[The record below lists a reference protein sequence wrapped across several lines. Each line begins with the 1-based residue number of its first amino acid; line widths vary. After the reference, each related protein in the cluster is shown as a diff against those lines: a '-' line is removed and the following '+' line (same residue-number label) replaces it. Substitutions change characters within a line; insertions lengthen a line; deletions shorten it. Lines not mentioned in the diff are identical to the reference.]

1 MNVLSLFSGVGGA
14 DLGLER
20 AGMEIIG
27 QCEVNANARKR
38 LERHWPGVPL
48 SEDITQMDEDWLLS
62 HGIATRNHPDKG
74 QPVDLVVGGFPCQ
87 DLSIA
92 GKRKGLEGARSG
104 LFHEAIRIANLVLRP
119 GGWLLIENVPGLL
132 SSNGGRDLAIVFQT
146 LARSGFWWSHR
157 ILDSRYFGVPQQ
169 RRRIFIVARYSRE
182 QGPREVLFESEGSGG
197 NPTPRRQPRKDSG
210 LPAGPG
216 TPNGSQPEE
225 PILTSTLTAHVSGG
239 HHIDAEAAA
248 GNQLIPDPP
257 GWPQEIAPTLNAAYA
272 TKHGLENQH
281 ALSGAGL
288 FVPETVDTLTTRI
301 SSDGVSEV
309 DGELY
314 VQTRPERVRRL
325 TPTECERLQGFPDGW
340 TIADP
345 ELAAGPDPNPPPDTP
360 RYHQMGNAITVPVAE
375 WIGQRILDQNRKGDQ
390 TK

>member
-1 MNVLSLFSGVGGA
+1 M
-14 DLGLER
+14 
-20 AGMEIIG
+20 
-27 QCEVNANARKR
+27 
-38 LERHWPGVPL
+38 
-48 SEDITQMDEDWLLS
+48 
-62 HGIATRNHPDKG
+62 
-74 QPVDLVVGGFPCQ
+74 
-87 DLSIA
+87 
-92 GKRKGLEGARSG
+92 
-104 LFHEAIRIANLVLRP
+104 
-119 GGWLLIENVPGLL
+119 
-132 SSNGGRDLAIVFQT
+132 
-146 LARSGFWWSHR
+146 
-157 ILDSRYFGVPQQ
+157 PQQ
-169 RRRIFIVARYSRE
+169 RRRVFIVARYSRE

-197 NPTPRRQPRKDSG
+197 NPSPRRKPRKDSG

-239 HHIDAEAAA
+239 HRIDAEAAA

-288 FVPETVDTLTTRI
+288 FVPETVGTLTTRI